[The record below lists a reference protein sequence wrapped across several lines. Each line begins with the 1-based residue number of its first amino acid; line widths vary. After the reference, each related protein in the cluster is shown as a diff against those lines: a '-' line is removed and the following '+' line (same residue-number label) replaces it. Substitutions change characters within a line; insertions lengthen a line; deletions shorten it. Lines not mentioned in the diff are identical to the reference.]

1 MDSKNLAKI
10 FDKHCITVDNSYNLL
25 YTVCVREEIQM
36 KIIINHSSMVPI
48 YEQLIDQI
56 KTMILNEELK
66 ENDALP
72 SVRALAK
79 ELKISALTVK
89 KAYDNLEEDGFT
101 VTVHGKG
108 TYVAQANKEAQREAQ
123 QREVEEDL
131 EAAVS
136 KARRYGM
143 EDGEIRELFALIM
156 EE

>member
-1 MDSKNLAKI
+1 
-10 FDKHCITVDNSYNLL
+10 
-25 YTVCVREEIQM
+25 M

-66 ENDALP
+66 ANDSLP

-89 KAYDNLEEDGFT
+89 KAYDYLEEEGFT

-108 TYVAQANKEAQREAQ
+108 TYVAATNQEAKSEEQKREI
-123 QREVEEDL
+123 ECEL
-131 EAAVS
+131 EAAVQ
-136 KARRYGM
+136 KARRCGM
-143 EDGEIRELFALIM
+143 EDAEINALFSLIM
-156 EE
+156 EEETC

>member
-1 MDSKNLAKI
+1 
-10 FDKHCITVDNSYNLL
+10 
-25 YTVCVREEIQM
+25 M

-66 ENDALP
+66 EADSLP

-89 KAYDNLEEDGFT
+89 KAYDFLEEEGFV

-108 TYVAQANKEAQREAQ
+108 SFIAEHNQNLMMEERRKET
-123 QREVEEDL
+123 
-131 EAAVS
+131 EAALEQVI
-136 KARRYGM
+136 RRSRQGGLSD
-143 EDGEIRELFALIM
+143 EEIRELFELIM
-156 EE
+156 EEDIC